1 MERQSLK
8 ECQVLQIAIIAAN
21 KNATI
26 PCTSLERIVSCY
38 FVGVAAIFMYK
49 DRIHIKSNDTER

>member
-1 MERQSLK
+1 MERQRLT
-8 ECQVLQIAIIAAN
+8 ECQILQIAIIAAN

-26 PCTSLERIVSCY
+26 PCTFLERIASCY

-49 DRIHIKSNDTER
+49 DGIHIKSNDIER